1 MNAKDVIKTVDQW
14 AKDGEGKAAIVILV
28 ENSSE
33 DEQMLCSNAA
43 ILGKHNRLT
52 EAIKALLNESEPFKR
67 MVKEAMMKSFIKKI
81 IEK

>member
-52 EAIKALLNESEPFKR
+52 EAQRPYLMKASHS
-67 MVKEAMMKSFIKKI
+67 KEW
-81 IEK
+81 

>member
-52 EAIKALLNESEPFKR
+52 EAIKA
-67 MVKEAMMKSFIKKI
+67 
-81 IEK
+81 

>member
-52 EAIKALLNESEPFKR
+52 EAIKALLMKASHS
-67 MVKEAMMKSFIKKI
+67 KEW
-81 IEK
+81 